1 MYRHIVILSLCFTDF
16 PFIHFSS
23 FIVFIVIW
31 MCSNI
36 HTFGI
41 SSWVLAIKKQRKTSR
56 IHSTMI
62 DFEPSILFLSFSIFF
77 YHLSIQILFILYI
90 IILLMVAVLCSE
102 QSYLIISSSFFS
114 LCCHHQIAILTRL
127 AIYENE
133 KETTQTINIDWT
145 IDVSR
150 LFLSFIDLK
159 LFITSPFIFEIIE

>member
-1 MYRHIVILSLCFTDF
+1 
-16 PFIHFSS
+16 
-23 FIVFIVIW
+23 
-31 MCSNI
+31 
-36 HTFGI
+36 
-41 SSWVLAIKKQRKTSR
+41 
-56 IHSTMI
+56 
-62 DFEPSILFLSFSIFF
+62 
-77 YHLSIQILFILYI
+77 
-90 IILLMVAVLCSE
+90 MVAVLCSE

-133 KETTQTINIDWT
+133 KETTQNNQLIDWT